1 MAPSRT
7 VAWLDWFFRDR
18 RTGQIT
24 IAQLPNL
31 PLAIFLGT
39 VVLRWFVSSSTTTST
54 AVQWIGVAALSW
66 WAADEVLRGVN
77 PWRRLLG
84 LGGLVFAVSEVASLL
99 R

>member
-24 IAQLPNL
+24 VAQVPNL
-31 PLAIFLGT
+31 PLGIFLGT
-39 VVLRWFVSSSTTTST
+39 VALRWFVSPATTAGTVT
-54 AVQWIGVAALSW
+54 RWIGVAALSW
-66 WAADEVLRGVN
+66 WATDEVLRGVN

-84 LGGLVFAVSEVASLL
+84 LGGLVFAVSEVTSLL